1 VERWQLALVA
11 NGVVAVAYLSI
22 SIHVLRG
29 VQRTDS
35 WRTNPLAVATGL
47 IFLTCAA
54 GHAGHMQHVID
65 PLTRPASVLIYD
77 WHLIMI
83 DSVTAVIAVRY
94 WLLRSRFPAL
104 VRGAAVFEDL
114 STRRSEA
121 LEIHDQVVQELVTA
135 KLALELGDQR
145 AGMAALERGLSSS
158 RGIVSTLIGDEDQTR
173 GPTAAP
179 GRLRR
184 RARS

>member
-1 VERWQLALVA
+1 MERWQIALLA

-29 VQRTDS
+29 VQRSGS

-54 GHAGHMQHVID
+54 GHAGHMQHVLD
-65 PLTRPASVLIYD
+65 PVTRPASVVIYD
-77 WHLIMI
+77 WHLLMI
-83 DSVTAVIAVRY
+83 DSVTAVIAIRY

-114 STRRSEA
+114 TTRRSEA
-121 LEIHDQVVQELVTA
+121 LEIHDQVVQELATA
-135 KLALELGDQR
+135 KLALEVGDR
-145 AGMAALERGLSSS
+145 DRGMAALERGLASS
-158 RGIVSTLIGDEDQTR
+158 RGIVSTLIGEDRTA
-173 GPTAAP
+173 GPAATA

-184 RARS
+184 RSTS

>member
-1 VERWQLALVA
+1 MERWQLAALA

-22 SIHVLRG
+22 GVHVLRG
-29 VQRTDS
+29 VSRADS

-54 GHAGHMQHVID
+54 GHAGHMHHVLD
-65 PLTRPASVLIYD
+65 PVTRPASVQVYD
-77 WHLIMI
+77 WHLVVV
-83 DSVTAVIAVRY
+83 DAVTAVIAVRY

-114 STRRSEA
+114 ATRRTEA
-121 LEIHDQVVQELVTA
+121 LEIHDQVVQELATA
-135 KLALELGDQR
+135 KLALELGDR
-145 AGMAALERGLSSS
+145 ERGMAALERGLGSS
-158 RGIVSTLIGDEDQTR
+158 RAIVSTLVSED
-173 GPTAAP
+173 GHHGPSPTA

-184 RARS
+184 RQSP